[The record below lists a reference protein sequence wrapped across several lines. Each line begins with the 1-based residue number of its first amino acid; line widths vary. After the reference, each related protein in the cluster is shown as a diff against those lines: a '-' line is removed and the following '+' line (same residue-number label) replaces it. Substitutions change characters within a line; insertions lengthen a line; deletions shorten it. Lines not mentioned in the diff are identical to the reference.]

1 MNTSLVIK
9 TKIQNISLLE
19 QYLDNISDQI
29 CLDSSL
35 YGVFCV
41 VNDKIFEA
49 VCQFGGDHNVELIFE
64 LESTNLVCTWKIEK
78 TLYNLV
84 FESKFKTEIDLIQ
97 HLVKDWKWNSELYQ
111 LNFCISNLGFHYRF
125 ADERRL
131 QLRRY
136 FNGKKNKYVH
146 E

>member
-29 CLDSSL
+29 SLDLSL

-49 VCQFGGDHNVELIFE
+49 VCQFGDDHNVELIFE

-78 TLYNLV
+78 TLYNLIY
-84 FESKFKTEIDLIQ
+84 ESKFKIELDLIQ

-111 LNFCISNLGFHYRF
+111 LNFCISNLGFHYLF

-136 FNGKKNKYVH
+136 FNGQKIKYVH

>member
-1 MNTSLVIK
+1 M
-9 TKIQNISLLE
+9 
-19 QYLDNISDQI
+19 
-29 CLDSSL
+29 
-35 YGVFCV
+35 
-41 VNDKIFEA
+41 
-49 VCQFGGDHNVELIFE
+49 CQFGGDHNVELIFE

-78 TLYNLV
+78 TLYNLIY
-84 FESKFKTEIDLIQ
+84 ESKFKIELDLIQ

-111 LNFCISNLGFHYRF
+111 LNFCISNLGFHYLF

-136 FNGKKNKYVH
+136 FNGQKIKHVH

>member
-1 MNTSLVIK
+1 MDTSLVIK
-9 TKIQNISLLE
+9 TNIQNISLLE

-29 CLDSSL
+29 SLDSSL

-41 VNDKIFEA
+41 VNDRIFEA

-78 TLYNLV
+78 TLYNLIY
-84 FESKFKTEIDLIQ
+84 ESKFKIELDLIQ

-111 LNFCISNLGFHYRF
+111 LNFCISNLGFHYLF